1 MKQVRK
7 IYDKAFKEK
16 TSQLSYDRTNKSEFA
31 RELEITAPQLYKWR
45 KEFDVLENEAF
56 LEKEN

>member
-16 TSQLSYDRTNKSEFA
+16 AVHLVMIEQMYHNSPESWESQHHSCINGVKNLRNFA
-31 RELEITAPQLYKWR
+31 NTLA
-45 KEFDVLENEAF
+45 
-56 LEKEN
+56 